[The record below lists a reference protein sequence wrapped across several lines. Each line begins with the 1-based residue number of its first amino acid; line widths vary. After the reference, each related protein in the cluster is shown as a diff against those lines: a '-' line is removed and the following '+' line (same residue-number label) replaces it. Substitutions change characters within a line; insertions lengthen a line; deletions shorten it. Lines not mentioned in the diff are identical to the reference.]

1 VRALVLFAVT
11 VAVTTRSIPAAR
23 AEADDLVT
31 RPLVL
36 DRGQLAASLALEIS
50 LVQRSVG
57 TPLSLAPDLWLGVT
71 RRWTV
76 GVIHSSPSVDRITAG
91 SSFCVRQTDDGCDR
105 AYRGSGLDVRYL
117 ARDGSLAVA
126 PRARLLVRDLDPWKP
141 ALTVGALARWQRG
154 RFAVIGDPYL
164 RLGLANRDRGNRA
177 ALVLPVAFAVQ
188 PTCRWLVAVKTGA
201 QGDLAVWRDGW
212 YVPLSIAVTAAATA
226 QLDLTIEAGFQQAY
240 GPQTD
245 IKQRAVIVTVGYRTR

>member
-1 VRALVLFAVT
+1 MFAVT
-11 VAVTTRSIPAAR
+11 VAAATCAPATVR
-23 AEADDLVT
+23 ADADDLVT

-36 DRGQLAASLALEIS
+36 AEGQLAASLALEIS

-57 TPLSLAPDLWLGVT
+57 TPISLAPDVGYGVA

-76 GVIHSSPSVDRITAG
+76 ALIHSSPSVDRITAG
-91 SSFCVRQTDDGCDR
+91 SSFCVRQSDDTCDR
-105 AYRGSGLDVRYL
+105 AYRGSGVDVRYL
-117 ARDGSLAVA
+117 ARDGSFAIA
-126 PRARLLVRDLDPWKP
+126 PRARLLVRDVDPWKP
-141 ALTVGALARWQRG
+141 ALTAGALARWQRG

-177 ALVLPVAFAVQ
+177 ALVLPIALAVQ
-188 PTCRWLVAVKTGA
+188 PTCRWVVALKTGA

-212 YVPLSIAVTAAATA
+212 YVPVSLAVTAAATA
-226 QLDLTIEAGFQQAY
+226 QLDLAVEAGLQQAY

-245 IKQRAVIVTVGYRTR
+245 IKQRAVVVTATWRTL